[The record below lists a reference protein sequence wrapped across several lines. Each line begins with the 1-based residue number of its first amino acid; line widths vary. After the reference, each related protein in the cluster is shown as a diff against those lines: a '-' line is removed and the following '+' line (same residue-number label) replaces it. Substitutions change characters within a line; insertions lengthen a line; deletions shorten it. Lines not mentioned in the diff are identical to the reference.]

1 MMSIAKLIYGN
12 AEWAIVDKD
21 HVSEE
26 YSRWERGASDAVPG
40 SLVAG
45 TRSPAHLLET
55 EKIFRY
61 AEKVSEF

>member
-1 MMSIAKLIYGN
+1 ML
-12 AEWAIVDKD
+12 KD

-26 YSRWERGASDAVPG
+26 SSRWERGASDMVPG

-45 TRSPAHLLET
+45 IRSPPHLLET
-55 EKIFRY
+55 EKILWY